1 MATSATT
8 KSQIAA
14 LLALL
19 TDPMVQTEIR
29 DAAVRMNQ
37 PNVLP
42 LLGQGHGGHISPV
55 GKTTVTTAISTLA
68 ADVIAN

>member
-19 TDPMVQTEIR
+19 TDPCVQTELR

-42 LLGQGHGGHISPV
+42 LLAQGHGGHLSSG
-55 GKTTVTTAISTLA
+55 GKSTVATAISTLA